1 MRKQLMVFVTVAA
14 SLAATEALAVSAD
27 GQRLISSLASGG
39 AGTLRTTAQSIYNGR
54 SSEVEVLDAL
64 AEKALR
70 TAPGANDNT
79 TVDAVSWACR
89 ALGQSG
95 NRRYYTTVNNMAHD
109 KSLHRKSRKYCE
121 QAAKQL
127 GSAEGPQY
135 QQGGARLVAA
145 PVQAAPTAPAAQP
158 KASGKVQPLS
168 AVRNGMSM
176 SEVYALVGAPTST
189 YGHQTGKAWIPF
201 NYKGG
206 DLARQIALYAGQGRV
221 VFSNTD
227 RYTGN
232 MVVIDVI
239 LDANE
244 SGYN

>member
-14 SLAATEALAVSAD
+14 SVVATDAFAVSAD
-27 GQRLISSLASGG
+27 GQRLINSLAAGG

-54 SSEVEVLDAL
+54 SGEVEVLDAL

-70 TAPGANDNT
+70 TSSNANDNT

-95 NRRYYTTVNNMAHD
+95 NKRYYTAVNAMATD
-109 KSLHRKSRKYCE
+109 DSLHRKGRKYCQ

-127 GSAEGPQY
+127 GNAQGAQY
-135 QQGGARLVAA
+135 QKGGAKLENKTVK
-145 PVQAAPTAPAAQP
+145 APAHAAKPKAAGKAQP
-158 KASGKVQPLS
+158 LT
-168 AVRNGMSM
+168 AVTNGMSM

-189 YGHQTGKAWIPF
+189 YTHQTGKAWIPF

-206 DLARQIALYAGQGRV
+206 DLARHVSLYAGQGRV
-221 VFSNTD
+221 IFSNTD

-232 MVVIDVI
+232 MVVMDVI
-239 LDANE
+239 IDANE
-244 SGYN
+244 TGYN